1 MIGADRLPFSPTMM
15 QQQPDSAADGIE
27 FYEYTTDQLDSECA
41 ATQSRLALGRVWTL
55 CGTAAVGTAL
65 CGSK

>member
-1 MIGADRLPFSPTMM
+1 MIGADRLPLSPTMM

-41 ATQSRLALGRVWTL
+41 ATQSRLRAV
-55 CGTAAVGTAL
+55 CGHYVVL
-65 CGSK
+65 QL